1 MWKLPTG
8 NFIPGRFSPVK
19 RFKRFVRE
27 FFTTRRG
34 LAVVP
39 RLSGASWL
47 GAAVRLGDGVAAERL
62 EGGGVAAERL
72 HRDCRAAACP
82 LSILKRSFVQPKR
95 TF

>member
-1 MWKLPTG
+1 MWKLPSG
-8 NFIPGRFSPVK
+8 NFIPGRFSTVK

-47 GAAVRLGDGVAAERL
+47 GDGVAAERL
-62 EGGGVAAERL
+62 EGAALRL
-72 HRDCRAAACP
+72 NGCIATAGQRRARCP
-82 LSILKRSFVQPKR
+82 Y
-95 TF
+95 

>member
-39 RLSGASWL
+39 LRGW
-47 GAAVRLGDGVAAERL
+47 GGVAVERL
-62 EGGGVAAERL
+62 EGAALRL
-72 HRDCRAAACP
+72 NGCIATAGQRRGRCP
-82 LSILKRSFVQPKR
+82 C
-95 TF
+95 

>member
-1 MWKLPTG
+1 MWKLPSG
-8 NFIPGRFSPVK
+8 NFIPGRFSTVK

-47 GAAVRLGDGVAAERL
+47 GAAVRLG
-62 EGGGVAAERL
+62 GGVAAGRL

>member
-1 MWKLPTG
+1 MWKLPSD

-47 GAAVRLGDGVAAERL
+47 GRRLRGW
-62 EGGGVAAERL
+62 GGVAAERL
-72 HRDCRAAACP
+72 HRDCRAAAWP
-82 LSILKRSFVQPKR
+82 SSILKRSFVQPKR

>member
-1 MWKLPTG
+1 MWKLPSG
-8 NFIPGRFSPVK
+8 NFIPGRFSTVK

-47 GAAVRLGDGVAAERL
+47 GRRLRGWGGVAVERL
-62 EGGGVAAERL
+62 EGAALRL
-72 HRDCRAAACP
+72 NGCIATAGQRRGRCP
-82 LSILKRSFVQPKR
+82 C
-95 TF
+95 